1 MNKEQ
6 FIAYMHK
13 KLAVIKEEER
23 KDIIDEYI
31 NHIDMK
37 VQEGIS
43 EEEAIAAFGDI
54 DEMIKEILDAYNI
67 DPKQAN
73 SFDHKLNDWIDQA
86 FVWFQNLLSSF
97 TGMDVD
103 NVLKLVFEIFIVLIV
118 LAVVHIPFNI
128 IASLGGGLLRSLLG
142 YGLGSMLSGLW
153 KLFINLIYF
162 VLFISVLVHVATKRW
177 AKWKDGT
184 HTPIMDDVKES
195 FRFEQ
200 AKEAVHRFTENT
212 PNNQSDDTENK
223 QHVYEQPKP
232 QNAASTTSMIVST
245 TLKVIGYLMALP
257 FVLAIIGLFCA
268 LGFLIQMSIQGVS
281 VIGFYFVIIGS
292 IIGCWSIVSLIE
304 RVLCKGGRK
313 S

>member
-6 FIAYMHK
+6 FIAYMNK

-43 EEEAIAAFGDI
+43 EEDAIQAFGDI
-54 DEMIKEILDAYNI
+54 DEMVKEILDAYNI
-67 DPKQAN
+67 DPKQAD
-73 SFDHKLNDWIDQA
+73 SFEHKLNHWIDQA
-86 FVWFQNLLSSF
+86 FVWFQNVLSSF

-103 NVLKLVFEIFIVLIV
+103 NVVKLVFEIFIVLIV
-118 LAVVHIPFNI
+118 LAIVHIPFEI
-128 IASLGGGLLRSLLG
+128 VSSLGGSLLRSLLG
-142 YGLGSMLSGLW
+142 YGVGSLLSGLW
-153 KLFINLIYF
+153 RLFINLIYLVMF
-162 VLFISVLVHVATKRW
+162 LSVLVHVATKRW

-184 HTPIMDDVKES
+184 NTPIMDDVKES
-195 FRFEQ
+195 LRFEQ
-200 AKEAVHRFTENT
+200 AKEAVHRFTETGEINVEERTKEEQKEYHQTASSNT
-212 PNNQSDDTENK
+212 
-223 QHVYEQPKP
+223 
-232 QNAASTTSMIVST
+232 STTSMILST
-245 TLKVIGYLMALP
+245 ILKIFGYLMALP
-257 FVLAIIGLFCA
+257 FILAIIGLFCA
-268 LGFLIQMSIQGVS
+268 LGFLIQMSVQGVT
-281 VIGFYFVIIGS
+281 IFGFYFVVIGS

>member
-6 FIAYMHK
+6 FITYMNK

-73 SFDHKLNDWIDQA
+73 SFDHKLNDWIDQV
-86 FVWFQNLLSSF
+86 FIWFQNILSSF

-103 NVLKLVFEIFIVLIV
+103 NVVKLVFEILIVLIV
-118 LAVVHIPFNI
+118 LAIVHIPFEI
-128 IASLGGGLLRSLLG
+128 VSSIGGGVFRSLLG
-142 YGLGSMLSGLW
+142 SGIGSLMSGLW
-153 KLFINLIYF
+153 HLFINLIYL
-162 VLFISVLVHVATKRW
+162 VLFLSVLVHVATKRW

-184 HTPIMDDVKES
+184 DTPIMDDVKES
-195 FRFEQ
+195 LRFEQ
-200 AKEAVHRFTENT
+200 AKEAVHRFTDTGEKKEKRNEEQKEYT
-212 PNNQSDDTENK
+212 QSTAT
-223 QHVYEQPKP
+223 
-232 QNAASTTSMIVST
+232 AATTSSMIFST
-245 TLKVIGYLMALP
+245 ILKIIGYLIALP
-257 FVLAIIGLFCA
+257 FILAIIGLFCA
-268 LGFLIQMSIQGVS
+268 LGFLIQMSVQGVTI
-281 VIGFYFVIIGS
+281 IGFYLVIIGS